1 MNFMFSLS
9 RKLLWIVATTLIL
22 SGCVTTKEQAVYV
35 TQAID
40 GPKEIAL
47 VGTRYP
53 WVSQIESRIRNAGIK
68 IKRFA
73 SISEATEKLSE
84 TTTETYTKATAR
96 VILVLDGFAPNT
108 SMTRCFG
115 GGYNF
120 QFINAELIDAKNNE
134 TIATY
139 ANSGWSENC
148 PPLSGTIFSDITN
161 MVVNTFE

>member
-1 MNFMFSLS
+1 MKIILDFN
-9 RKLLWIVATTLIL
+9 RKLLLVFGTIFMLA
-22 SGCVTTKEQAVYV
+22 GCVPTKEQAVYV
-35 TQAID
+35 THAID

-53 WVSQIESRIRNAGIK
+53 WVTQIETRIRKAGIK

-73 SISEATEKLSE
+73 SVSEATEKLSDTTSE
-84 TTTETYTKATAR
+84 TFNKATAR

-120 QFINAELIDAKNNE
+120 QFINAELIDAENNE

-148 PPLSGTIFSDITN
+148 PPLSGTIFGDITE
-161 MVVNTFE
+161 MVVNTFQ